1 LIGEGLPVAYAT
13 GSLPPRDELPLI
25 NVQAASNDCKI
36 NVLPGH
42 QGRVGGY
49 PVQDPQIPRLPNLG
63 KVCCVDEEFQSLC
76 FFDNFFITSIIL
88 SRSSWLSIGLEGRQ
102 SPLSNKSSDTLF
114 P

>member
-1 LIGEGLPVAYAT
+1 LTAAAPLIGEGLPVAYAT

-49 PVQDPQIPRLPNLG
+49 PVQYPQIPRLPDLG
-63 KVCCVDEEFQSLC
+63 KVCSVDEEFHEGI
-76 FFDNFFITSIIL
+76 FIITS
-88 SRSSWLSIGLEGRQ
+88 
-102 SPLSNKSSDTLF
+102 
-114 P
+114 